1 MVARFLLVNVP
12 TLWLGVGVLVTSI
25 GLSLLGLLLVRKKV
39 ELDKFEPQHEV
50 AGFLIAVVGV
60 IYAVLLAFVV
70 IIVWEQFD
78 AAETAVGD
86 EASAVGSLYR
96 DAVALGP
103 DGQGLRVAVQRYAVS
118 VVDVEWPYMAHHLEE
133 DSLINPALN
142 GIWGAVT
149 MLRPTDATDA
159 DFVSLAVNE
168 VATATQDRRTRVRD
182 SDSEIPVPL
191 WLVIIA
197 GGVITVGFTYFFG
210 LESFRAQAIM
220 VSALAAVIAL
230 SGLTILT
237 LNLPFTGGVSIKPDA
252 MRAEITEFSTYS
264 FR

>member
-1 MVARFLLVNVP
+1 MARFLLVNVP
-12 TLWLGVGVLVTSI
+12 TVWLGVGLVLLSI
-25 GLSLLGLLLVRKKV
+25 GLSLLGLMIVRKTI
-39 ELDKFEPQHEV
+39 ELEKFEAQHEV
-50 AGFLIAVVGV
+50 AGFLIAVIGV

-78 AAETAVGD
+78 AAESAVGD
-86 EASAVGSLYR
+86 EAAAVGSLYR

-103 DGQGLRVAVQRYAVS
+103 QGDALRVAVQRYAVS
-118 VVDVEWPYMAHHLEE
+118 VTNVEWPYMARHLEE
-133 DSLINPALN
+133 DSLTNPPLN
-142 GIWGAVT
+142 AVWGAVT
-149 MLRPTDATDA
+149 RLRPTSAIQQ
-159 DFVSLAVNE
+159 DFTQLAVTE
-168 VATATQDRRTRVRD
+168 VATASQDRRTRVRD
-182 SDSEIPVPL
+182 SDSEIPAPL

-220 VSALAAVIAL
+220 VAALAAVIAL

-237 LNLPFTGGVSIKPDA
+237 LNLPFTGGVAIKPEA
-252 MRAEITEFSTYS
+252 MRAEIAEFPAYS